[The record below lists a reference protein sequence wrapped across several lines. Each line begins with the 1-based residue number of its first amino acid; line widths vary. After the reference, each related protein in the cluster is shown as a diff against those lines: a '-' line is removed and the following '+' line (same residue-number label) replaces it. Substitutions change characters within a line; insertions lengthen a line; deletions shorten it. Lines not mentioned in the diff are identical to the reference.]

1 VTARQR
7 ASRRRRIGRAARRA
21 AERMIGRQHQVPQV
35 LSAAEFAAKLVELG
49 VRSHVGFDSEGNVQE
64 VAIDPDRFAAEVAR
78 FDVHPHDDGADVIDL
93 PIESDTDDGPAD
105 DGLYDDCPICR
116 ALRVSAIGPVD
127 RRWSLD

>member
-21 AERMIGRQHQVPQV
+21 AERALVRQEPQE
-35 LSAAEFAAKLVELG
+35 LSAVAFARKIVQLG
-49 VRSHVGFDSEGNVQE
+49 VRSHVGFDERGNLLE
-64 VAIDPDRFAAEVAR
+64 VEIDPERFAAEVAR
-78 FDVHPHDDGADVIDL
+78 FDTHPHDDGADVIDL
-93 PIESDTDDGPAD
+93 PVEGEPVDGPGD

-116 ALRVSAIGPVD
+116 ALRLSAIGPVD